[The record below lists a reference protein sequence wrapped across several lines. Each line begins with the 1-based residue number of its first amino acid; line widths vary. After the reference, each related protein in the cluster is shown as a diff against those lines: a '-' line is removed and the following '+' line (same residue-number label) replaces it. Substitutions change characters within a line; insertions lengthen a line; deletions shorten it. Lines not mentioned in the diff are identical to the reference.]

1 MASFATFGGVQVAD
15 RGSVEFLYHPS
26 AFISHSDIID
36 LIDTEASVVQILS
49 LTQKLSA
56 TRHIAKVSSLI
67 IYRIK

>member
-1 MASFATFGGVQVAD
+1 VFCHTERLRD
-15 RGSVEFLYHPS
+15 HPAHLNLVLSDS
-26 AFISHSDIID
+26 A
-36 LIDTEASVVQILS
+36 EASVVQILS